1 MTQAMQSKAISIGHE
16 RNEEWSEIT
25 PGERYI
31 LRVSSDETNG
41 AYSMLEIVA
50 EYHNGTPEHVHLNE
64 DEHFVILEGQAHF
77 SNGGRR
83 MDLAAGSTLTVPK
96 GVRHAW
102 CCTSET
108 PLRMLIMFSPGG
120 IDEMFRA
127 TAEADNDLDNFAR
140 ILEKFGTW
148 ITGPALFDNVYTKA
162 SPRS

>member
-1 MTQAMQSKAISIGHE
+1 MTHAMQSKAISIAHE
-16 RNEEWSEIT
+16 QPEEWSEIT

-41 AYSMLEIVA
+41 AYSMIEIVA
-50 EYHNGTPEHVHLNE
+50 EYRNGTPEHVHLNE
-64 DEHFVILEGQAHF
+64 DEHFVILEGKAHF

-83 MDLAAGSTLTVPK
+83 MDLTAGSTLTVPK

-102 CCTSET
+102 CCISET
-108 PLRMLIMFSPGG
+108 PLRMLILFSPGG
-120 IDEMFRA
+120 IDEMFREA
-127 TAEADNDLDNFAR
+127 AKADNDLDSFTHILQKFATR
-140 ILEKFGTW
+140 